1 MGNIITYLKWRG
13 DLDFRERPFC
23 EADNLVLSALVYL
36 DFTGIVPETA
46 EEGAVTVKEAA
57 GKYVRR
63 QQEEGQSPTSFD
75 PVLAQMAAGRRYRDA
90 QLSCYRQK
98 TEETIQ
104 TQFAALQIGLGD
116 GTFYLAFRGTD
127 DSIVGW
133 REDFSISYRTVPAQQ
148 AAVEYLRQTM
158 TREGRVYRLG
168 GHSKGGNLAMY
179 AAAMCGAELADRLI
193 AVYNNDGPGI
203 CPDMLDAQGYD
214 RIRDRLVRIVPQFSV
229 IGMLFEP
236 DVPPLIVASSAR
248 GLMQHRILTWEIDG
262 DGLVRVGEL
271 AEESRFYNR
280 IFDTWIESADMEQR
294 EVFTRDFF
302 DALEAGGA
310 STIPQ
315 VAGGGLDG
323 FGTILLSIVESESRT
338 KIVIGKFVRSFA
350 KQLRRISLRDFF
362 RSREWLRGGLTIL
375 AGLVFFLAPEFAVQS
390 IGTAVAVV
398 LFGWGVKKLL
408 DCAMEDND
416 RPRQKKRRLI
426 VYIVFLS
433 LMVFLSTHGGILL
446 VSGSMLLGVLFLA
459 ASLQTF
465 RRIFQEGG
473 GKIKKLGMTLASI
486 LLSFKGIVTLV
497 TP

>member
-248 GLMQHRILTWEIDG
+248 GLM
-262 DGLVRVGEL
+262 
-271 AEESRFYNR
+271 
-280 IFDTWIESADMEQR
+280 
-294 EVFTRDFF
+294 
-302 DALEAGGA
+302 
-310 STIPQ
+310 
-315 VAGGGLDG
+315 
-323 FGTILLSIVESESRT
+323 
-338 KIVIGKFVRSFA
+338 
-350 KQLRRISLRDFF
+350 
-362 RSREWLRGGLTIL
+362 
-375 AGLVFFLAPEFAVQS
+375 
-390 IGTAVAVV
+390 
-398 LFGWGVKKLL
+398 
-408 DCAMEDND
+408 
-416 RPRQKKRRLI
+416 
-426 VYIVFLS
+426 
-433 LMVFLSTHGGILL
+433 
-446 VSGSMLLGVLFLA
+446 
-459 ASLQTF
+459 
-465 RRIFQEGG
+465 
-473 GKIKKLGMTLASI
+473 
-486 LLSFKGIVTLV
+486 
-497 TP
+497 